1 MEHTIHEQTGLKMK
15 AKVDICHWL
24 NPSTCCKRVT
34 IVQME
39 VEHVC
44 PGACRQKGALQR
56 ISTLVLRKPYPTWS
70 PLIRVYTHGE
80 GALVLSMDEAKSA
93 DHFALE
99 RDV

>member
-1 MEHTIHEQTGLKMK
+1 MRGGGPAH
-15 AKVDICHWL
+15 
-24 NPSTCCKRVT
+24 STLPT
-34 IVQME
+34 TSI
-39 VEHVC
+39 
-44 PGACRQKGALQR
+44 R

-93 DHFALE
+93 DHFAFE